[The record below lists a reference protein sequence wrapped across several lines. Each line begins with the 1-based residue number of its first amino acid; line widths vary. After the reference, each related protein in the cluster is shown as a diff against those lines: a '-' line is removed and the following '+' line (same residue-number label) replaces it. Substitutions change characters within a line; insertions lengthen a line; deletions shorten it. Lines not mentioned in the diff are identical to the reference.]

1 MNKDDTTMA
10 LDTQLTILQALGDEA
25 RLRIMMLLA
34 HGELR
39 VDDLVRTLEKP
50 QSRISRHLA
59 YLKNL
64 GLVKDRRQ
72 WNQVFYAID
81 THQPLMRDMVLPFL
95 KSFLAG
101 SNTISQDYQRLNE
114 LLHAGPQDSA
124 NPAEDICIRV
134 LFVCQ
139 HNSMRSQMAEAW
151 LNQLGKPLFQAE
163 SAGSF
168 PSTIDP
174 LVVRLMKETGLDIT
188 LHRTKNCD
196 DLLAAGKRYDYIVTV
211 CDESRDNPC
220 PVFPGEKGR
229 LHWLIPNPL
238 KLEGDQEER
247 MAGIRCISENIR
259 QQALDFI
266 ERHHKGALE

>member
-1 MNKDDTTMA
+1 MTLAAVAPTIPVLPPDLLCWLPFRAAQSTEKKDGTTMA
-10 LDTQLTILQALGDEA
+10 IDTQLAILQALGDEA
-25 RLRIMMLLA
+25 RLRIMMLLS

-39 VDDLVRTLEKP
+39 VDDLVRTLERP

-95 KSFLAG
+95 AAFLAG
-101 SNTISQDYQRLNE
+101 SKTIGGDYQRLNE
-114 LLHAGPQDSA
+114 LVQTNQQEAS
-124 NPAEDICIRV
+124 NPAAGNCIRV

-151 LNQLGKPLFQAE
+151 LNHVGKPHFQAE
-163 SAGSF
+163 SAGTY

-188 LHRTKNCD
+188 LHRTKKCT
-196 DLLAAGKRYDYIVTV
+196 DLLAAGKQYDYVITV
-211 CDESRDNPC
+211 CDESQENPC
-220 PVFPGEKGR
+220 PVFPGEKDR
-229 LHWLIPNPL
+229 LHWL
-238 KLEGDQEER
+238 
-247 MAGIRCISENIR
+247 
-259 QQALDFI
+259 
-266 ERHHKGALE
+266 